1 MSLHEFGLQLLNG
14 LTFAALLFL
23 VSSGFTLIFGLMR
36 IVNLAQGSLYLIGGY
51 IGLSVI
57 RATGSFWLALPAA
70 ALAIGM
76 LGLLIESGL
85 LRRVRGR
92 PMSEIL
98 LTVGL
103 SFIAADLAL
112 AIWGGDPITL
122 DVPAA
127 IDGRTQILGV
137 TYPVYRLCV
146 VALGIAV
153 AVGLW
158 ALLER
163 TRIGAMVRA
172 GVDDRE
178 MAEALGINVKLV
190 FTGVFVLGAMLA
202 GLAGVVGA
210 AYLSL
215 SPGADTQILTY
226 ALVVVVVGGMGSL
239 RGAVFGALL
248 VGLIYIFGQALV
260 PNLAYFVLFA
270 PMALVLIVRP
280 QGLFGRAGC
289 APPRWH
295 RARGGSRSASSWRCS
310 RRCRTSSLRSR
321 STWPRRR

>member
-36 IVNLAQGSLYLIGGY
+36 IVNLAQGSMYLLGGY

-57 RATGSFWLALPAA
+57 RATGSFWVALFAA

-76 LGLLIESGL
+76 LGLLVERGL

-112 AIWGGDPITL
+112 AVWGGDPITL
-122 DVPAA
+122 DAPTA
-127 IDGRTQILGV
+127 IDGRTEILGI

-146 VALGIAV
+146 VALGILV
-153 AVGLW
+153 GIGLW
-158 ALLER
+158 LLLER

-202 GLAGVVGA
+202 GLAGVVGG

-215 SPGADTQILTY
+215 FPGADTQILTY

-239 RGAVFGALL
+239 RGAMLGALL

-280 QGLFGRAGC
+280 QGLFGRAG
-289 APPRWH
+289 
-295 RARGGSRSASSWRCS
+295 
-310 RRCRTSSLRSR
+310 
-321 STWPRRR
+321 

>member
-146 VALGIAV
+146 VALGLAV

-178 MAEALGINVKLV
+178 MAEALGINVKAV
-190 FTGVFVLGAMLA
+190 FTGVFALGALLA
-202 GLAGVVGA
+202 GLAGVVGG

-215 SPGADTQILTY
+215 FPGADTQILTY

-239 RGAVFGALL
+239 RGAVLGALL

-270 PMALVLIVRP
+270 PMALVLILRP
-280 QGLFGRAGC
+280 QGLFGRAG
-289 APPRWH
+289 
-295 RARGGSRSASSWRCS
+295 
-310 RRCRTSSLRSR
+310 
-321 STWPRRR
+321 